1 MLNEHMIIDHKL
13 ISSLFLWS
21 LHQNK
26 PCVVWISSW
35 WWTVYNWCFYVCVF
49 CSVHAPLRVWQT
61 CLLSVT
67 ASIVYSS
74 HSQLTFIT
82 LERQEDIFS
91 FLIHE
96 LFLYVLCVF
105 KGLLHILL
113 AYQTWKQVISSFCFS
128 VLLNQEVRSQRC
140 ILNVASLNLKAP

>member
-1 MLNEHMIIDHKL
+1 MIIDRKL
-13 ISSLFLWS
+13 ISHLFLWLWS

-49 CSVHAPLRVWQT
+49 CSVHGPLRVWQT

-67 ASIVYSS
+67 ASIVYNS

-82 LERQEDIFS
+82 LERQDDIF
-91 FLIHE
+91 FLSHSWTI
-96 LFLYVLCVF
+96 FLCVF

>member
-1 MLNEHMIIDHKL
+1 MLNEHMIIDRKL
-13 ISSLFLWS
+13 ISHLFLWS

-82 LERQEDIFS
+82 LERQEDIFFPFS
-91 FLIHE
+91 FMNY
-96 LFLYVLCVF
+96 FCMLCVF

>member
-1 MLNEHMIIDHKL
+1 MIIDRKL
-13 ISSLFLWS
+13 ISHLFLWS

-67 ASIVYSS
+67 ASIVYNS
-74 HSQLTFIT
+74 HSQLTFLTSAIW
-82 LERQEDIFS
+82 RRYS
-91 FLIHE
+91 FLFPFMNYFCI
-96 LFLYVLCVF
+96 F

>member
-1 MLNEHMIIDHKL
+1 MLNEHMIIDRKL
-13 ISSLFLWS
+13 ISRLFLWS

-67 ASIVYSS
+67 ASIVYNS

-82 LERQEDIFS
+82 SAIWRRYY
-91 FLIHE
+91 FLFPFMNYFCI
-96 LFLYVLCVF
+96 F
-105 KGLLHILL
+105 KGLLHISL
-113 AYQTWKQVISSFCFS
+113 AYQTWKQVISSF
-128 VLLNQEVRSQRC
+128 
-140 ILNVASLNLKAP
+140 SLVYYSTKKLDLKDAY